1 MPCSWKILVPAVLT
15 ALAAVSAARADN
27 PEFPKSDSDKLTE
40 ILRQMRNV
48 QERLDRVEANQNLQ
62 IHGMQ
67 DDIARLRDDLARLRE
82 QLARIDQAQT
92 RISASINPD
101 RPPAG
106 LVTGTIR
113 LENRW
118 ASPATFVINGR
129 SYRLMPGDI
138 RAVTE
143 TAGKFTYEV
152 HTDDFG
158 MIQRPVDRFL
168 EPTRTFP
175 ITVNP

>member
-1 MPCSWKILVPAVLT
+1 MPRSWKILVPAVLT
-15 ALAAVSAARADN
+15 ALAVASAARADN
-27 PEFPKSDSDKLTE
+27 PEFPKTDSEKLTE
-40 ILRQMRNV
+40 ILRQLHNV
-48 QERLDRVEANQNLQ
+48 QDRLDRVEANQTLQ
-62 IHGMQ
+62 IRGMQ
-67 DDIARLRDDLARLRE
+67 DDIARLKDDLARLRE
-82 QLARIDQAQT
+82 QTARLDQAQT

-113 LENRW
+113 LENRHS
-118 ASPATFVINGR
+118 APATFVINGR
-129 SYRLMPGDI
+129 QHRLMPLEV
-138 RAVTE
+138 RPVTE

-152 HTDDFG
+152 YTDDFG
-158 MIQRPVDRFL
+158 LIQRPVDRFL